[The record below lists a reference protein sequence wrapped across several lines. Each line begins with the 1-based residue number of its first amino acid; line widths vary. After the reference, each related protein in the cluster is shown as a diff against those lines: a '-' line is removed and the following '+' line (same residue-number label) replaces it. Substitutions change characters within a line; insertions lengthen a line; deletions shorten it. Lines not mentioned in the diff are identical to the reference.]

1 MLTKTVEV
9 RNSTGLHARPAACL
23 AKAAKKYSCKVTLH
37 YEGNDI
43 NATSMMNIMRAGI
56 KGGKTVE
63 IRCDGDDENEA
74 IQTLTALFRDR
85 FGEAEELTDIKK

>member
-1 MLTKTVEV
+1 MLSKTVEV
-9 RNSTGLHARPAACL
+9 RNSTGLHASGGLSGENRQ
-23 AKAAKKYSCKVTLH
+23 KYSCKVTLH

-63 IRCDGDDENEA
+63 IRCEGDDENEA
-74 IQTLTALFRDR
+74 IQTLTTLFRDR
-85 FGEAEELTDIKK
+85 FGEAE

>member
-1 MLTKTVEV
+1 MLNKTVEV

-43 NATSMMNIMRAGI
+43 NVTSMMNIMRAGI

-74 IQTLTALFRDR
+74 IQTLTDLFRDR
-85 FGEAEELTDIKK
+85 FGEAE

>member
-1 MLTKTVEV
+1 MLSKTVEV

-23 AKAAKKYSCKVTLH
+23 VKAVKKFSCKVTLH

-63 IRCDGDDENEA
+63 IRCEGDDENEA
-74 IQTLTALFRDR
+74 IQTLTTLFRDR
-85 FGEAEELTDIKK
+85 FGEAE

>member
-1 MLTKTVEV
+1 M
-9 RNSTGLHARPAACL
+9 
-23 AKAAKKYSCKVTLH
+23 TLH

-63 IRCDGDDENEA
+63 IRCEGDDENEA
-74 IQTLTALFRDR
+74 IQTLTTLFRDR
-85 FGEAEELTDIKK
+85 FGETE

>member
-1 MLTKTVEV
+1 MLSKTVEV
-9 RNSTGLHARPAACL
+9 KQYWPACTSGSVSGESRQ
-23 AKAAKKYSCKVTLH
+23 KFSCKVTLH

-63 IRCDGDDENEA
+63 IRCEGDDENEA
-74 IQTLTALFRDR
+74 IQTLTTLFRDR
-85 FGEAEELTDIKK
+85 FGEAE

>member
-1 MLTKTVEV
+1 MLSKTVEV

-23 AKAAKKYSCKVTLH
+23 VKAAKKFSCKVTLH

-63 IRCDGDDENEA
+63 IRCEGDDEMRQYKLSPPYFVIASVKLNN
-74 IQTLTALFRDR
+74 
-85 FGEAEELTDIKK
+85 

>member
-1 MLTKTVEV
+1 MLSKTEEV

-23 AKAAKKYSCKVTLH
+23 VKAAKKFSCKVTLH

-56 KGGKTVE
+56 KSGKSVE

-74 IQTLTALFRDR
+74 IQTLTTLFRDR
-85 FGEAEELTDIKK
+85 FGEAE

>member
-1 MLTKTVEV
+1 MLSKTVEV

-56 KGGKTVE
+56 KGGKRWKYAAKVMMKT
-63 IRCDGDDENEA
+63 RQYKLSLPYFA
-74 IQTLTALFRDR
+74 TASVKLNN
-85 FGEAEELTDIKK
+85 

>member
-1 MLTKTVEV
+1 MLSKTVEV

-23 AKAAKKYSCKVTLH
+23 AKAAKKYSCQVTLH

-63 IRCDGDDENEA
+63 IRCEGDDENEA
-74 IQTLTALFRDR
+74 IQTLTTLFRDR
-85 FGEAEELTDIKK
+85 FGEAE

>member
-1 MLTKTVEV
+1 M
-9 RNSTGLHARPAACL
+9 
-23 AKAAKKYSCKVTLH
+23 TLH

-63 IRCDGDDENEA
+63 IRCEGDDENEA

-85 FGEAEELTDIKK
+85 FGEAE

>member
-1 MLTKTVEV
+1 MLSKTVEV

-56 KGGKTVE
+56 KGGKT
-63 IRCDGDDENEA
+63 RQYKLSLPYFA
-74 IQTLTALFRDR
+74 TASVKLNN
-85 FGEAEELTDIKK
+85 

>member
-1 MLTKTVEV
+1 MHV
-9 RNSTGLHARPAACL
+9 
-23 AKAAKKYSCKVTLH
+23 AKKYSCKVTLH

-56 KGGKTVE
+56 KSGKTVE
-63 IRCDGDDENEA
+63 IRCEGDDENEA

-85 FGEAEELTDIKK
+85 FGEAE

>member
-43 NATSMMNIMRAGI
+43 NSTSMMNIMRAGI

-85 FGEAEELTDIKK
+85 FGEAE

>member
-1 MLTKTVEV
+1 MLNKTVEV

-56 KGGKTVE
+56 KGGKTVMMKT
-63 IRCDGDDENEA
+63 RPYRLSPTYFA
-74 IQTLTALFRDR
+74 TASVKLNN
-85 FGEAEELTDIKK
+85 

>member
-1 MLTKTVEV
+1 MLSKTVEV
-9 RNSTGLHARPAACL
+9 RNSTGLHASGGVSGESRQ
-23 AKAAKKYSCKVTLH
+23 KFSCKVTLH

-63 IRCDGDDENEA
+63 IRCEGDDENEA

-85 FGEAEELTDIKK
+85 FGEAE

>member
-1 MLTKTVEV
+1 M
-9 RNSTGLHARPAACL
+9 
-23 AKAAKKYSCKVTLH
+23 TLY

-74 IQTLTALFRDR
+74 IQTLTDLFRDR
-85 FGEAEELTDIKK
+85 FGEAE

>member
-1 MLTKTVEV
+1 MLSKTVEV

-23 AKAAKKYSCKVTLH
+23 VKKFSCKVTLH

-63 IRCDGDDENEA
+63 IRCEGDDENEA
-74 IQTLTALFRDR
+74 IQTLTTLFRDR
-85 FGEAEELTDIKK
+85 FGEAE

>member
-1 MLTKTVEV
+1 MTEKVFVVKNE
-9 RNSTGLHARPAACL
+9 TGLHARPAACL

-74 IQTLTALFRDR
+74 IQTLTDLFRDR
-85 FGEAEELTDIKK
+85 FGEAE

>member
-1 MLTKTVEV
+1 MLNKTVEV
-9 RNSTGLHARPAACL
+9 RNSTGLHASGGLSGESRQ
-23 AKAAKKYSCKVTLH
+23 KYSCKVTLH

-74 IQTLTALFRDR
+74 IQTLTDLFRDR
-85 FGEAEELTDIKK
+85 FGEDE

>member
-1 MLTKTVEV
+1 MLSKTVEV

-43 NATSMMNIMRAGI
+43 NATSMMNIKRWKYAAKVMM
-56 KGGKTVE
+56 KTSQYKLSLPYF
-63 IRCDGDDENEA
+63 A
-74 IQTLTALFRDR
+74 TASVKLNN
-85 FGEAEELTDIKK
+85 

>member
-1 MLTKTVEV
+1 M
-9 RNSTGLHARPAACL
+9 
-23 AKAAKKYSCKVTLH
+23 TLH

-74 IQTLTALFRDR
+74 IQTLTDLFRDR
-85 FGEAEELTDIKK
+85 FGEAE

>member
-1 MLTKTVEV
+1 MLSKTVEV

-63 IRCDGDDENEA
+63 IRCEGDDENEA
-74 IQTLTALFRDR
+74 IQTLTTLFRDR
-85 FGEAEELTDIKK
+85 FGEAEKLTDIKR

>member
-1 MLTKTVEV
+1 MLSKTVEV

-43 NATSMMNIMRAGI
+43 NATSMMNIMRA
-56 KGGKTVE
+56 
-63 IRCDGDDENEA
+63 
-74 IQTLTALFRDR
+74 
-85 FGEAEELTDIKK
+85 